1 MFYTRCYVALIIMEL
16 KNFEKIIKG
25 INQEHLDNDVD
36 VEIIS
41 AYGGMT
47 CWNGKISEV
56 LEVIENEERC
66 VNRDFYVVLS

>member
-1 MFYTRCYVALIIMEL
+1 MFYTHGYVVIITMEL

-25 INQEHLDNDVD
+25 VTQEHLDNDVD

-47 CWNGKISEV
+47 CWKGKISKV
-56 LEVIENEERC
+56 LEVIKNEERC
-66 VNRDFYVVLS
+66 VNRDFYVALS